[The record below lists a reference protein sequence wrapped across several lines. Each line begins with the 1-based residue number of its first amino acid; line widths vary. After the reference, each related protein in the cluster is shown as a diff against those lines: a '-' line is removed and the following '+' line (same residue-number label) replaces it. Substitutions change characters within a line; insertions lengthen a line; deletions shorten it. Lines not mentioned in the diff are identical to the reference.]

1 MSLLDR
7 LRGQPGWRHED
18 PSVRAAAVDDLESDA
33 QDLFEA
39 IASEDADPGVRL
51 AALARLSDPAA
62 IGRVARTDAD
72 AQVRGEAVSTPEL
85 ADKGFSSISQ
95 RRGLR
100 PSVRAP
106 SPAPRSRQQLLPPR
120 AAALEDTRGT
130 NLCPLP
136 KGPWAARPRA
146 AGAQAMV
153 SPPLTES
160 VWPVT

>member
-72 AQVRGEAVSTPEL
+72 AEVRAEAVSTLRAL
-85 ADKGFSSISQ
+85 AVEAADPDAGE
-95 RRGLR
+95 
-100 PSVRAP
+100 
-106 SPAPRSRQQLLPPR
+106 
-120 AAALEDTRGT
+120 AALAGLSE
-130 NLCPLP
+130 
-136 KGPWAARPRA
+136 ARDLAEVARSA
-146 AGAQAMV
+146 RSETCATTARSWNTA
-153 SPPLTES
+153 S
-160 VWPVT
+160 WC